1 MKMSARFPAVL
12 ILLFASCNPSGTPLG
27 PGTGSTDTDLTQCHL
42 SEIEESGG
50 ADFIKFGNP
59 AFTYQY
65 NSDGKVIERDEDER
79 GQDGNITR
87 TTYTYDGDTVRSAHR
102 VIGIHEGT
110 QIVETIDMTWH
121 YSKHLLDHID
131 FVTNDTINGVKKYFR
146 TDAGM
151 VFKIVTTVNGVDSE
165 EDYVYATGK
174 LIGYQ
179 NSDGIDYTYTFDD
192 KVNPESLLDVN
203 MEDPLR
209 YYPYN
214 MTTRSDGYRFEYS
227 YDVSGYPLQRDVYLN
242 SSKVHTDQYSY
253 DCPK

>member
-1 MKMSARFPAVL
+1 MRVRFLFGLVML
-12 ILLFASCNPSGTPLG
+12 IGCDPSGTQLTPG
-27 PGTGSTDTDLTQCHL
+27 PGNTDTDLTQCNL

-50 ADFIKFGNP
+50 PDFIKFGNP
-59 AFTYQY
+59 ALTYQY
-65 NSDGKVIERDEDER
+65 NSDRKVIERDDDER
-79 GQDGNITR
+79 GQAGNLTK

-102 VIGIHEGT
+102 VIAIHEGT
-110 QIVETIDMTWH
+110 QIVATMDLTWH

-131 FVTNDTINGVKKYFR
+131 FVTNDTISGVKKYFR
-146 TDAGM
+146 NDAGI
-151 VFKIVTTVNGVDSE
+151 VFKVVTTTDGVDSE
-165 EDYVYATGK
+165 EDYVYSAGK

-179 NSDGIDYTYTFDD
+179 NSDGADYTYTFDD

-214 MTTRSDGYRFEYS
+214 MTTRSDGYMFEYT

-242 SSKVHTDQYSY
+242 SSKVHTDQYTY
-253 DCPK
+253 VCPN